1 MGVCRGALRVPIISR
16 IFMST
21 KIIPHAVQPS
31 LKPLPNV
38 KNIIAVGSGKGGVGK
53 STVAVNLAL
62 ALAKDARVGILDADI
77 YGPSLPMMLGL
88 TEKPESPDGKT
99 ISPIEKYG
107 LQCMSIGLLLVDNA
121 PAIWRGPIVTKAL
134 QQMLFDTNWDDL
146 DYLIIDLPP
155 GTGDI
160 QLTLA
165 QKIPV
170 AGAIIVTTPQ
180 DLALIDAKKA
190 LNMFN
195 KVHVPVLGVVE
206 NMSTYICTQCGHE
219 EDIFGHDGAVNMA
232 ENYNVPL
239 LGQLP
244 LEKNIREETDSG
256 CPTVIAAPESSR
268 AQCYF
273 QLAKQVVAKLAL
285 RPKDYSAKFGTIV
298 VQN

>member
-1 MGVCRGALRVPIISR
+1 
-16 IFMST
+16 MSNP
-21 KIIPHAVQPS
+21 KIVPHAVQPS

-77 YGPSLPMMLGL
+77 YGPSLPIMLGL

-134 QQMLFDTNWDDL
+134 QQMLFDTNWDNL

-195 KVHVPVLGVVE
+195 KVHVPVLGIVE

-219 EDIFGHDGAVNMA
+219 EHIFGHAGAVTMA
-232 ENYNVPL
+232 ADYKVPL
-239 LGQLP
+239 LAQLP

-256 CPTVIAAPESSR
+256 RPTVIAAPESPR
-268 AQCYF
+268 GQCYF
-273 QLAKQVVAKLAL
+273 QLAQQVVEKLAL

>member
-1 MGVCRGALRVPIISR
+1 MS
-16 IFMST
+16 ST

-31 LKPLPNV
+31 LKPLPNI

-62 ALAKDARVGILDADI
+62 ALAKSARVGILDADI
-77 YGPSLPMMLGL
+77 YGPSLPTMLGL

-134 QQMLFDTNWDDL
+134 QQMLFDTNWDNL

-190 LNMFN
+190 LDMFN
-195 KVHVPVLGVVE
+195 KVQVPVLGIVE
-206 NMSTYICTQCGHE
+206 NMSTYVCTQCGHE
-219 EDIFGHDGAVNMA
+219 EHIFGHEGAREMA
-232 ENYNVPL
+232 NNFKVPL

-244 LEKNIREETDSG
+244 LEKKIREETDSG
-256 CPTVIAAPESSR
+256 RPSVIAAPDSSR
-268 AQCYF
+268 AQCYYE
-273 QLAKQVVAKLAL
+273 LAQQVVEKLAL

-298 VQN
+298 VKN

>member
-1 MGVCRGALRVPIISR
+1 
-16 IFMST
+16 MSNI

-77 YGPSLPMMLGL
+77 YGPSLPIMLGL
-88 TEKPESPDGKT
+88 TEKPESPDNKT
-99 ISPIEKYG
+99 INPIEKYG

-121 PAIWRGPIVTKAL
+121 PAIWRGPIVSKAL
-134 QQMLFDTNWDDL
+134 QQMLFDTNWDNL

-180 DLALIDAKKA
+180 DLSLIDAKKA

-195 KVHVPVLGVVE
+195 KVHVPVLGIVE
-206 NMSTYICTQCGHE
+206 NMSTYICTECGHE
-219 EDIFGHDGAVNMA
+219 EAIFGHDGAKHMA
-232 ENYNVPL
+232 ADYEVPL
-239 LGQLP
+239 LAQLP
-244 LEKNIREETDSG
+244 LEKYIREETDSG
-256 CPTVIAAPESSR
+256 RPTVIAAPDSPR
-268 AQCYF
+268 AQAYDA
-273 QLAKQVVAKLAL
+273 LAQQVVEKLAL

-298 VQN
+298 VNNK

>member
-1 MGVCRGALRVPIISR
+1 
-16 IFMST
+16 MSN
-21 KIIPHAVQPS
+21 KIVSHAVQPS

-62 ALAKDARVGILDADI
+62 ALAKEARVGILDADI

-88 TEKPESPDGKT
+88 TEKPESPDGKM

-134 QQMLFDTNWDDL
+134 QQMLFDTNWDNL

-180 DLALIDAKKA
+180 DLALLDAKKA
-190 LNMFN
+190 LDMFN
-195 KVHVPVLGVVE
+195 KVHVPVLGLVE
-206 NMSTYICTQCGHE
+206 NMSTYICTACGHE
-219 EDIFGHDGAVNMA
+219 EHIFGHEGAVQMA
-232 ENYNVPL
+232 EDCQVPV

-244 LEKNIREETDSG
+244 LEKTIREETDSG
-256 CPTVIAAPESSR
+256 CPTVIAAPESPR

-273 QLAKQVVAKLAL
+273 QLAEQVVEKLAL

-298 VQN
+298 VNNQ